1 MIIYDLFSETGK
13 RRENQDYIRVVDHS
27 EDGSYIFILCDGMGG
42 HPMGGMAS
50 KIVATS
56 IARDVESSSPKN
68 ENDYLEIMGH
78 ASRTLGTMADIY
90 GGINMGTTMVMAH
103 IDGNNLTV
111 AHCGDSRC
119 YVFAADKSLKYRTDD
134 HNEGGCI
141 GAPMTRAFISGYPE
155 KAEPEVRSLKVD
167 SGDCIFLCSDGV
179 YSCIV
184 PDILR
189 DRMMDEKPL
198 EDIMDTFKFLCER
211 GSDDNYSAILIKI
224 IP

>member
-27 EDGSYIFILCDGMGG
+27 EDGSYTFILCDGMGG

-90 GGINMGTTMVMAH
+90 GGINMGTTMAMAH

-155 KAEPEVRSLKVD
+155 KAEPEVRRSSSSRRRRRSKLPPA
-167 SGDCIFLCSDGV
+167 S
-179 YSCIV
+179 
-184 PDILR
+184 PQ
-189 DRMMDEKPL
+189 
-198 EDIMDTFKFLCER
+198 
-211 GSDDNYSAILIKI
+211 
-224 IP
+224 